1 MNTIALVGRLTK
13 EIELRD
19 VGEGRFVTNNT
30 LAVRKTFKKE
40 GVPEADFIPFV
51 AWGKRAE
58 LLEEYCSK
66 GDLIALTGKMQSRS
80 YKTELDETKYVV
92 EMVVE
97 DIEFVQKKAA
107 DKSGKEVTTV

>member
-1 MNTIALVGRLTK
+1 MNTIALIGRMTK
-13 EIELRD
+13 DIELKD
-19 VGEGRFVTNNT
+19 IGEGRFVTNNT
-30 LAVRKTFKKE
+30 LAVRKNYKKD
-40 GVPEADFIPFV
+40 GTTEADFIPFV

-80 YKTELDETKYVV
+80 YKNESEETKYVI

-97 DIEFVQKKAA
+97 DIDFIQKKAPEKTA
-107 DKSGKEVTTV
+107 EKVTT

>member
-1 MNTIALVGRLTK
+1 MNTIALTGRLTK
-13 EIELRD
+13 DIELRD

-30 LAVRKTFKKE
+30 LAVRKIFKKE
-40 GVPEADFIPFV
+40 GTPEADFIPFV

-66 GDLIALTGKMQSRS
+66 GDLVGLTGRMQSRS
-80 YKTELDETKYVV
+80 YKNESDETKYVI

-97 DIEFVQKKAA
+97 DIEFIQKKAP
-107 DKSGKEVTTV
+107 DKKTDEAITV